1 MTRKNGVRWSQLLSA
16 GLRLSTCLL
25 ALLLALE
32 PSYPSH
38 ATADTA
44 PWSEP
49 VEISGETGGWFP
61 DIAADNWGNVHVVW
75 NSVLPERPG
84 RDRQASQTGKVGT
97 SKADTLLDIQEM
109 TSALY
114 YSRWDGEGWST
125 PNDIALIWSG
135 HALRSAL
142 AVDITGRVHLAYKG
156 LGTLSPEAI
165 GRSAGLGPEDIWYT
179 SAPAGSQPESVTSW
193 LPAKRISRSPQGY
206 YSDIAIDSRG
216 VIHLIWTES
225 SESGWGIYYSHSTDG
240 GASWSH
246 RIALDGSNFV
256 WWYRA
261 SLKVDVQ
268 DRLHVLW
275 ELTDLSQPNLPF
287 GTAVGSVYAL
297 SNDGGK
303 TWIQTKFPENRPEP
317 APQQP
322 VVGVDGNGNILL
334 VFREQTSGEILYRR
348 STDGVRW
355 SQPQPLPGVE
365 RGIARPYDVYDT
377 VTDSAGRVH
386 LVTVGYPAGS
396 NTMGL
401 LYSEWDGQ
409 NWSIARIIAEP
420 PPFPEYPRLAVGEGN
435 RLHAVWFGGDRES
448 VDRNPVGIWY
458 STAQTSAPRIA
469 RESPIVPK
477 LSPTPGALTP
487 ATARAFPTPVQ
498 SRGLEPKPPRLP
510 TDPSGASPAR
520 LPDLQGWPIYPVIIG
535 LLASVPLLAAS
546 LLAKHRRVV
555 RR

>member
-1 MTRKNGVRWSQLLSA
+1 MTRRNRVYWSQLVST

-25 ALLLALE
+25 ALLLALD
-32 PSYPSH
+32 PSYPSP

-49 VEISGETGGWFP
+49 VKISDETGGWFP
-61 DIAADNWGNVHVVW
+61 DVAADDWGNVHVVW
-75 NSVLPERPG
+75 NSLLPESPG
-84 RDRQASQTGKVGT
+84 RDRRVSQSGKVGAST
-97 SKADTLLDIQEM
+97 SDSLLDIQDM

-114 YSRWDGEGWST
+114 YSRWDGQGWSE
-125 PNDIALIWSG
+125 PNDIALIG
-135 HALRSAL
+135 REHALRSAL

-156 LGTLSPEAI
+156 LGTLSPEAL
-165 GRSAGLGPEDIWYT
+165 GRSTGLGPEDIWYT
-179 SAPAGSQPESVTSW
+179 SAPAGSRPESVTSW
-193 LPAKRISRSPQGY
+193 LPAKRISRNPQGY

-261 SLKVDVQ
+261 SLKVDAQ

-275 ELTDLSQPNLPF
+275 ELTDLGRLNLPF

-297 SNDGGK
+297 SSDGGE
-303 TWIQTKFPENRPEP
+303 TWIQTKFPENPSAP
-317 APQQP
+317 VPQQP
-322 VVGVDGNGNILL
+322 VVGVDGNGVILL
-334 VFREQTSGEILYRR
+334 VFREQTSDAILYRR
-348 STDGVRW
+348 STDGVLW
-355 SQPQPLPGVE
+355 SQPEPLPGVKL
-365 RGIARPYDVYDT
+365 GIARPYDVYDT

-386 LVTVGYPAGS
+386 LVTVGYPASS

-409 NWSIARIIAEP
+409 NWSIARIIAES
-420 PPFPEYPRLAVGEGN
+420 PPFPEYPRLAVGGGN

-458 STAQTSAPRIA
+458 STAQTSAPKVA
-469 RESPIVPK
+469 RESPTVPK
-477 LSPTPGALTP
+477 LSPAPGALAP
-487 ATARAFPTPVQ
+487 ATAHALPTPVQ
-498 SRGLEPKPPRLP
+498 SHGLEPKPLRSSTNP
-510 TDPSGASPAR
+510 TGTSPAR
-520 LPDLQGWPIYPVIIG
+520 LLDLQRWPVYPVIIG

-546 LLAKHRRVV
+546 LLAKHSRVLRR
-555 RR
+555 